1 MVQRLDLR
9 TVRYDKMSDAVLF
22 DGRKIVLMVTLDA
35 LEALYNRPLEP
46 QEAILKA
53 VEEVKRLTRLADIVP
68 ADDGR
73 VIITKNRL
81 LNEGQHLPVAGEVAG
96 PLGGAAGGRD

>member
-22 DGRKIVLMVTLDA
+22 DGRKIVLVVTLDA
-35 LEALYNRPLEP
+35 LEALYNRPLLP
-46 QEAILKA
+46 QEALLKA

-73 VIITKNRL
+73 VIITKNML
-81 LNEGQHLPVAGEVAG
+81 LNDGQHLPVSQE
-96 PLGGAAGGRD
+96 AAIARGGRN